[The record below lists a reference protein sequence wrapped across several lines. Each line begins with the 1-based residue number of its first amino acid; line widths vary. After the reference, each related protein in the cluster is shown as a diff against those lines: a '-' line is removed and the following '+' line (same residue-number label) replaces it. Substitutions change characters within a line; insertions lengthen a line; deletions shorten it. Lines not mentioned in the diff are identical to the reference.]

1 MAGPGMPGTAQLNRN
16 IPAAGAY
23 ADGLEHMED
32 ELRWLDLLIRY
43 RLDGRNRRGADPFG
57 QLRGLVLSDDE
68 INGLLSGDAGGTP
81 GASPERG
88 GELADLAAEV
98 ADRRS
103 ATLRMGTALPLA
115 DLSRTFHLSPFEEK
129 CLLICLAPELDL
141 KYEKLFA
148 YLHDDVTRQRPSIG
162 LILDL
167 LCTSFRERVAAR
179 TVFDPRAPLAKYRL
193 VQFIHDP
200 PDGSVS
206 FPSRQLMLNDRIA
219 GYVLGHAQPDPHL
232 ADAVRLVRPNA
243 GGTVSPV
250 EDRNRERARHLVHAH
265 LAAHAPEE
273 SRLVLFCRGPRGAGK
288 RELVETLCRDL
299 GLWLLVAD
307 VERMLAGSLPF
318 GEMAWLLGREAAL
331 QPAVLCLEGMDA
343 LLAGD
348 NDHTSEL
355 TSLMDAIRTFCRV
368 TFVCSGRPWRPR
380 DRHPSDVFIELDFP
394 LPDESTRKRLWE
406 EGLRG
411 GPLAAGM
418 GAADVLAGTFR
429 FTPGQIRQALADAR
443 DLAVWHGG
451 NEGAGWSEA
460 DLLHAACR
468 ARSHTSLGTLARR
481 IEPVHTLDDIVLPAL
496 QMAQLREICA
506 QVRYRHLVFGQ
517 WGFDRKLSSGKGL
530 TALFTGPPGTGKTMA
545 AAVVARELG
554 LELYRIDLSQVVSKY
569 IGETEKNLERIF
581 AGAETAGA
589 ILFFDEA
596 DALFGRRSEVKDA
609 HDRYANI
616 EIGYLLQRMEEY
628 SGISILA
635 TNLRQNLDE
644 AFTRRIRIVV
654 EFPFPDEEYREMIW
668 QRIFPPELPVGDDV
682 DLGFLA
688 RRFRLSGGDIRNV
701 ALGAVFYAAEE
712 GRPLAMA
719 HLVRALG
726 RELRKTGKPCTRE
739 EFGDYLEMLA

>member
-1 MAGPGMPGTAQLNRN
+1 MPWTAQLNRDDDS
-16 IPAAGAY
+16 AASVY
-23 ADGLEHMED
+23 AGGLDYLED
-32 ELRWLDLLIRY
+32 ELRWLDCLIRY
-43 RLDGRNRRGADPFG
+43 RIGDAPRRGGDPFG

-68 INGLLSGDAGGTP
+68 INGLLSGDAGEP
-81 GASPERG
+81 PRG
-88 GELADLAAEV
+88 SSELDDELAALAAGVTE
-98 ADRRS
+98 RRA
-103 ATLRMGTALPLA
+103 ATRRAGISLPL
-115 DLSRTFHLSPFEEK
+115 DNLSRTFNLSPFEEK
-129 CLLICLAPELDL
+129 CLLICLAPELDP
-141 KYEKLFA
+141 KYEKFFA
-148 YLHDDVTRQRPSIG
+148 YLHDDVTRRLPTIG

-167 LCTSFRERVAAR
+167 LCPSFPDRVAAR
-179 TVFDPRAPLAKYRL
+179 TVFDLRAPLAKYRL
-193 VQFIHDP
+193 VRFIQDS
-200 PDGSVS
+200 PDGPFP
-206 FPSRQLMLNDRIA
+206 FPSRQLMLNERVA
-219 GYVLGHAQPDPHL
+219 GFLLGHIHPDPL
-232 ADAVRLVRPNA
+232 LVDSVRLVRLNPAERTTSENDPNL
-243 GGTVSPV
+243 
-250 EDRNRERARHLVHAH
+250 DRTRHLVHAH
-265 LAAHAPEE
+265 LTAQKSSER
-273 SRLVLFCRGPRGAGK
+273 SLVLFCRGPRGAGK
-288 RELVETLCRDL
+288 RELAEAVCRDL
-299 GLWLLVAD
+299 GLGLLVAD
-307 VERMLAGSLPF
+307 VERMLAGSVPF

-343 LLAGD
+343 LLAGEK
-348 NDHTSEL
+348 DHSPEL

-368 TFVCSGRPWRPR
+368 TFVCSSRPWIPR
-380 DRHPSDVFIELDFP
+380 NRRPSDFFIELDFP
-394 LPDESTRKRLWE
+394 LPDEGARKRLWE
-406 EGLRG
+406 QGLRG
-411 GPLAAGM
+411 GTLAAGLGEA
-418 GAADVLAGTFR
+418 GALAGTFR
-429 FTPGQIRQALADAR
+429 FTPGQIRHALASAH
-443 DLAVWHGG
+443 DLAAWRGG
-451 NEGAGWSEA
+451 VGEAGDGPSAA

-468 ARSHTSLGTLARR
+468 AQSHIRLGTLARR
-481 IEPVHTLDDIVLPAL
+481 IEPVHTLDDIVLPAF

-530 TALFTGPPGTGKTMA
+530 TALFTGTPGTGKTMA
-545 AAVVARELG
+545 AEVVARELG

-581 AGAETAGA
+581 AEAETAGA

-688 RRFRLSGGDIRNV
+688 RRFRISGGDIRNV